1 MNTPLKN
8 LTRKSTEEATLRIL
22 RQNKTA
28 TPSHV
33 PSNLGDKIAKKYI
46 RGEFTKRNKL
56 PFEAEPL
63 NRTAVTRAGPYR
75 TGDGDLPIAMR
86 PGCDDHKKFKSLMT
100 EGTIVY
106 PRGHK

>member
-75 TGDGDLPIAMR
+75 
-86 PGCDDHKKFKSLMT
+86 DDHKKFKSLMT